1 MPKLPLNV
9 AAFAAP
15 TKSENIYT
23 KFQDYFKHYSAEV
36 NGKKYGSYDT
46 SVSLAQKEA
55 EVNEDYLNEVQK
67 LAHVKFDAD
76 TNMMAMAQHP
86 TVKWASM
93 SIVDAMVEAIFP
105 MTIIDSIGL
114 YTEMKTGNYGD
125 SFNFKVKPNSLFVV
139 SKGANAQRTSF
150 VQKQFQ
156 GDASLVPFN
165 HVVTVE
171 SSLYATLTGQ
181 ESLAEFARKAAI
193 SIQTEMTKDAYNAL
207 TGTFKAATFPTQL
220 TVTGYTTGDVLALCQ
235 KVGAYN
241 QGAKPVLAG
250 TAVALSK
257 VLPAGADGFRINTP
271 ADNMSIR
278 LIRDFYQYD
287 VMELPQVAT
296 GDYSTYSTV
305 LNDNEIY
312 VLSPGSD
319 KIIKGAFEGS
329 TLTNSNDFYDNANL
343 TSNFTMNKRWE
354 FGCITNSTAGII
366 KLQ

>member
-287 VMELPQVAT
+287 IMELPQVAT